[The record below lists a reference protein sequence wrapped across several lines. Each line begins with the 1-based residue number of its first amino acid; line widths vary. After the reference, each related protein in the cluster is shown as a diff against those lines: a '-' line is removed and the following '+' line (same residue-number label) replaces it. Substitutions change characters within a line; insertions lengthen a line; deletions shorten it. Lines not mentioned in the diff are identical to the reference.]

1 MESFMKLKKLFLLIL
16 RLSVVLSVAIGMPA
30 LAADIKVL
38 APNAAKEAVL
48 EAITVFEKSTGHKV
62 LVSWTGTEAITR
74 RVAEGEV
81 VDLVV
86 NAAQNID
93 QQSRDG
99 KLIGATRTDFARSGI
114 GVAVPATSAKV
125 DVSKTESL
133 KAALLSAKTVVVSS
147 GTSGRHMVEVFTKL
161 GIGEPLK
168 AKTRQPPSG
177 AQIADFLAA
186 GDADLGFQQVS
197 ELLHA
202 KGIHYLGTLPADL
215 QSYTVYSAALHA
227 GAANP
232 EAARALLAAL
242 RSPAVKS
249 VVSKSGMEPV

>member
-1 MESFMKLKKLFLLIL
+1 MLARLAIVFLTA
-16 RLSVVLSVAIGMPA
+16 LSVSFSVHSAE
-30 LAADIKVL
+30 IKIL

-62 LVSWTGTEAITR
+62 LVSWTGTEAITKR
-74 RVAEGEV
+74 IAEGEV

-93 QQSRDG
+93 RQSGDG
-99 KLIGATRTDFARSGI
+99 KLLGATRTDFARSSI
-114 GVAVPATSAKV
+114 GVAVPASLAKL
-125 DVSKTESL
+125 DVSTTDAL
-133 KAALLSAKTVVVSS
+133 KSALLSAKTVVVSS
-147 GTSGRHMVEVFTKL
+147 GTSGRHMVEAFTKL

-168 AKTRQPPSG
+168 AKTMQPPSG

-202 KGIHYLGTLPADL
+202 KGIHYLGPLPADL
-215 QSYTVYSAALHA
+215 QSYTIYSAAIHA

-232 EAARALLAAL
+232 EMARALLAAL
-242 RSPAVKS
+242 RSPAVKE
-249 VVSKSGMEPV
+249 VVSKSGMEPM

>member
-1 MESFMKLKKLFLLIL
+1 VLVRPAIVLLTA
-16 RLSVVLSVAIGMPA
+16 LSVSFSAHS
-30 LAADIKVL
+30 ADIKIL

-48 EAITVFEKSTGHKV
+48 EAVTVFEKSTGHKV
-62 LVSWTGTEAITR
+62 VVSWSGTEGITKR
-74 RVAEGEV
+74 IADGEV

-93 QQSRDG
+93 RQSRDG
-99 KLIGATRTDFARSGI
+99 KLVGATRTDFARSSI
-114 GVAVPATSAKV
+114 GVAVPSTLAKV
-125 DVSKTESL
+125 DVSNAEAL
-133 KAALLSAKTVVVSS
+133 KAALLNAKTVVVSS

-168 AKTRQPPSG
+168 AKIKQPPSG

-202 KGIHYLGTLPADL
+202 KGIHYLGALPADL
-215 QSYTVYSAALHA
+215 QSYTIYSSAIHA

-232 EAARALLAAL
+232 EAAKALLATL
-242 RSPAVKS
+242 RSPAVKE
-249 VVSKSGMEPV
+249 VVNKSGMEPM